1 MKCEP
6 TEELGGL
13 YHEASRH
20 STAWVKLEIRAP
32 TMCLGSLNP
41 AKLCNW
47 TRLIGNG
54 LYNFFVEDKAIADHA
69 ARENVFFPIK
79 SIVTWDYL
87 FCGPGSVVG
96 TAKAYELDGP
106 GIESRWRRDFPH
118 LSRPALGSAQPQV
131 QWVPDL
137 SQG

>member
-96 TAKAYELDGP
+96 TATGHGPDGL
-106 GIESRWRRDFPH
+106 GIESRWGRDFSH
-118 LSRPALGSAQPQV
+118 LSRPTLGSTQPPV
-131 QWVPDL
+131 QGLLVL
-137 SQG
+137 FRG